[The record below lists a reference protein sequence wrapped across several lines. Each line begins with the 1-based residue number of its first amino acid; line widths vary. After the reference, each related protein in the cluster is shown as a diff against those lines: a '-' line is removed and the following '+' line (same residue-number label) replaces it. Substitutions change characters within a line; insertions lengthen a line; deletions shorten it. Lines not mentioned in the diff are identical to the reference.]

1 MGLAYHGLKVLKR
14 LEQIV
19 LVVPVGGSVLIRN
32 AIAEFKPNYLFI
44 AVPQDV
50 SEDVVSGV
58 SQDADAFARSLNLNM
73 GIDRV
78 PIPRVPIPGV
88 SKDAVIAV
96 RRAIVTRKGFPLTV
110 NIALLDDA
118 PNWLNIVLYSTAPII
133 KALVYEGIG
142 LGAIKYYTL
151 NDAWDVVEPL
161 CIPITDLGGEAY
173 TVLKLMAKVKGA
185 GAVSADV
192 INAMYNETGNKVSRG
207 YILKLLNKLIEA
219 KLVERIVSGNM
230 FLYRLTPLGEL
241 LVG

>member
-1 MGLAYHGLKVLKR
+1 MGLAYHGLKMLKQ

-19 LVVPVGGSVLIRN
+19 LVVPVGGSVLIRR
-32 AIAEFKPNYLFI
+32 AVADFKPNYLFI

-78 PIPRVPIPGV
+78 PIPRAPVPGV
-88 SKDAVIAV
+88 SEDAVIAV
-96 RRAIVTRKGFPLTV
+96 RRAIVARKGFPLTV

-133 KALVYEGIG
+133 KALVYEGIS
-142 LGAIKYYTL
+142 LGAIRYYTL
-151 NDAWDVVEPL
+151 NDAWDVVEPS
-161 CIPITDLGGEAY
+161 CIPILDLGGDAY
-173 TVLKLMAKVKGA
+173 TVLKLMAKAKI
-185 GAVSADV
+185 AVGADV
-192 INAMYNETGNKVSRG
+192 IINAMYNETGDKVSRG

-230 FLYRLTPLGEL
+230 FLYRLTPLGEM

>member
-1 MGLAYHGLKVLKR
+1 MSPLLPNVKR
-14 LEQIV
+14 LEQSV
-19 LVVPVGGSVLIRN
+19 LVVPVGGSVLIRR
-32 AIAEFKPNYLFI
+32 AVADFKPNYLYI

-58 SQDADAFARSLNLNM
+58 SQDVDAFARSLGLNM

-78 PIPRVPIPGV
+78 PIPGALG
-88 SKDAVIAV
+88 DAVIAV
-96 RRAIVTRKGFPLTV
+96 RRAVVARKNYLPSV

-118 PNWLNIVLYSTAPII
+118 PNWLNVVLYSTAPII

-151 NDAWDVVEPL
+151 NETRDVVEPF

-173 TVLKLMAKVKGA
+173 TVLKLMSKVK

-192 INAMYNETGNKVSRG
+192 INAMYNETGNKVSKR
-207 YILKLLNKLIEA
+207 YILKLLDRLIEA
-219 KLVERIVSGNM
+219 ELVERIGSGNTY
-230 FLYRLTPLGEL
+230 LYRLTQLGEM

>member
-1 MGLAYHGLKVLKR
+1 MGLAYHGLKVLKQ

-19 LVVPVGGSVLIRN
+19 LVVPVGGSVLIRR
-32 AIAEFKPNYLFI
+32 AVADFKPNYLFI

-58 SQDADAFARSLNLNM
+58 SQDVDAFARSIGLNM

-78 PIPRVPIPGV
+78 PIPGALG
-88 SKDAVIAV
+88 DAVIAV
-96 RRAIVTRKGFPLTV
+96 RRAVVARKGFPLTV

-133 KALVYEGIG
+133 KALVYEGIS
-142 LGAIKYYTL
+142 LGAIRYYTL
-151 NDAWDVVEPL
+151 NDARDVVEPS
-161 CIPITDLGGEAY
+161 CIPILDLGGEAY
-173 TVLKLMAKVKGA
+173 TVLKLMAKAKI
-185 GAVSADV
+185 AVGADV
-192 INAMYNETGNKVSRG
+192 IINAMYNETGDKVSRG

-230 FLYRLTPLGEL
+230 FLYRLTPLGEM

>member
-1 MGLAYHGLKVLKR
+1 M
-14 LEQIV
+14 
-19 LVVPVGGSVLIRN
+19 GGSVLIRR
-32 AIAEFKPNYLFI
+32 AVADFKPNYLFI

-58 SQDADAFARSLNLNM
+58 SQDVDAFARSIGLNM

-78 PIPRVPIPGV
+78 PIPSALG
-88 SKDAVIAV
+88 DAVIAV
-96 RRAIVTRKGFPLTV
+96 RRAVVARKGFPLTV

-118 PNWLNIVLYSTAPII
+118 PNWLNVVLYSTAPII

-151 NDAWDVVEPL
+151 NETRDVVEPL
-161 CIPITDLGGEAY
+161 RIPITDLGGEAY
-173 TVLKLMAKVKGA
+173 TVLKLMTKVKS
-185 GAVSADV
+185 AVSADV
-192 INAMYNETGNKVSRG
+192 INAMYNETGNKVSKR
-207 YILKLLNKLIEA
+207 YILKLLDRLIEA
-219 KLVERIVSGNM
+219 GLVERIGSGNK

>member
-1 MGLAYHGLKVLKR
+1 
-14 LEQIV
+14 
-19 LVVPVGGSVLIRN
+19 
-32 AIAEFKPNYLFI
+32 
-44 AVPQDV
+44 VPQDV

-58 SQDADAFARSLNLNM
+58 SQDADVFARSLNLNM

-88 SKDAVIAV
+88 SKDAVIVV
-96 RRAIVTRKGFPLTV
+96 RRAIVARKGFPLTV

-161 CIPITDLGGEAY
+161 CIPILDLGLDAY
-173 TVLKLMAKVKGA
+173 TVLKLMAKVKS
-185 GAVSADV
+185 AVGADV
-192 INAMYNETGNKVSRG
+192 INAMFNETGNKVSRG

-230 FLYRLTPLGEL
+230 FLYRLTPLGEM

>member
-1 MGLAYHGLKVLKR
+1 
-14 LEQIV
+14 
-19 LVVPVGGSVLIRN
+19 VPAGGSVLIRN

-58 SQDADAFARSLNLNM
+58 SQDADAFARSLGLNM

-78 PIPRVPIPGV
+78 PIPSALG
-88 SKDAVIAV
+88 DAVIAV
-96 RRAIVTRKGFPLTV
+96 RRAVVARKGFPLMV

-118 PNWLNIVLYSTAPII
+118 PNWLNVVLYSTAPII
-133 KALVYEGIG
+133 KALVYEGIS
-142 LGAIKYYTL
+142 LGAIRYYTL
-151 NDAWDVVEPL
+151 NDARDVVEPL
-161 CIPITDLGGEAY
+161 RIPITDLGGEAY
-173 TVLKLMAKVKGA
+173 TVLKLMAKVKGV

-219 KLVERIVSGNM
+219 KLVERIGSGNM
-230 FLYRLTPLGEL
+230 YLYRLTQLGEL

>member
-1 MGLAYHGLKVLKR
+1 M
-14 LEQIV
+14 

-78 PIPRVPIPGV
+78 PIPRAPIPGV

-96 RRAIVTRKGFPLTV
+96 RRAIVARKGFPLTV

-133 KALVYEGIG
+133 KALVYEGIS
-142 LGAIKYYTL
+142 LGAIRYYTL
-151 NDAWDVVEPL
+151 NDARDVVEPL
-161 CIPITDLGGEAY
+161 RIPITDLGGEAY
-173 TVLKLMAKVKGA
+173 TVLKLMAKVK

-230 FLYRLTPLGEL
+230 FLYRLTPLGEM